1 MSFRQIPFMVFAI
14 ALYFLLVAAARS
26 LSLDRTVFT
35 LPLPSGARMDMKV
48 GELFILIAAVLSF
61 IELINS
67 TSASATAIL
76 NHGLSLGVF
85 LICLLLFL
93 LVPSAGT
100 GTFLLMTLLTL
111 IDTVAGYSI
120 SIMRARRDFTMERA
134 TE

>member
-14 ALYFLLVAAARS
+14 ALYFLLVAAAGV
-26 LSLDRTVFT
+26 SLDRTVFT